1 MNYLSKKQVQDLLV
15 KLKNGSDSTGNADL
29 DYALYNFF
37 QTDRGIQ
44 STEEALLIANDWMLN
59 RYHQVDGDVQLKFLE
74 DIFDSLIPYCKEKKD
89 FRAVQKI
96 HTKLLTTFDKTI

>member
-15 KLKNGSDSTGNADL
+15 KSKNGSDSTGNPDL

-44 STEEALLIANDWMLN
+44 STEEAVLIANDWMLN

-74 DIFDSLIPYCKEKKD
+74 DIFESLIPYCKEKKD
-89 FRAVQKI
+89 FRAVEKI
-96 HTKLLTTFDKTI
+96 HTKLLRTFEK